1 MIYLKYPVKMNLKKY
16 KLLLLFVFIVQI
28 SFSQEYFIRTY
39 SIRDGLPTRSIN
51 DACQDSK
58 GNMWF
63 ATNFGISKYDG
74 FSFTNYENTSG
85 LPDKRYKKIKVDEKG
100 MIWAI
105 PQDITDS
112 IVYFFANQWFKIPPV
127 QNPKVSNKGF
137 INSFDIIYK
146 NDNPVVCIGCFEG
159 FYINENNKWT
169 YFKISENDSDNYINT
184 VIRKQNKFYLATKKG
199 IFIYENGKTDLSL
212 STLIK
217 PNSDDIISI
226 SFENTSSPGNKLW
239 VLSEKW
245 VGYIQDNSFTMV
257 NTKFQLPHPSIYY
270 NAFISADNKGN
281 LFFGNIWAKYYI
293 PESTGIP
300 LPLMVNNGF
309 TSDGATSVFIDREQN
324 VWFTDTRGISK
335 LNNLKLKIFHEKNG
349 MRENEVSAVTEMND
363 GRIVL
368 GHNKGLSILNPDNS
382 FNKID
387 FPDSELQNTRVA
399 DMMKDRTG
407 NIWFTSVAL
416 GLGRLQPNGNINWYK
431 KDKSSNTSA
440 VLQDKA
446 GRIWVIIDGKLFS
459 LQNGHFI
466 QYKHSAQIQATIR
479 KIFRADDGG
488 LFLAGSNGLWYANDM
503 IVKRI
508 PSPSDKKADNVYS
521 YFKDKKGSEFLG
533 TIHGLY
539 IIKNDSIVKFRKNG
553 IEISSPI
560 FFIFQDHSGFYW
572 IGSDNGAYRWD
583 GESKIETYNTFN
595 GLAGWETNRS
605 AGIEDTKGRIWIG
618 TDRGLS
624 CFEPGFDKTIIPTP
638 EIALLYTE
646 DSRGVQHNLTQASK
660 INYVDNTLIFQFRA
674 ISFYNE
680 NLIEY
685 KYKLEGFDKDWQEVS
700 QPLIGKVKYIG
711 LKPGKYTFCVQ
722 ARNFSGTWSEI
733 TRSAPIIITNPY
745 YFTWWFLLL
754 ALILI
759 GAIIYG
765 IVRMNVQRLHNSRL
779 EKEIVERKRIEQAL
793 TESRQKFQDLVELLP
808 ETIYEADYSG
818 KLIYL
823 NDTGLKLFGYSHE
836 DLKTDSLIN
845 QLISPENHDEI
856 RLHMEAVF
864 GLKKS
869 DRAIM
874 TGITKSGLTFP
885 FSIHSVPIVSGNK
898 FIGIRG
904 VIIDLTEQK
913 RFEEQMQRNAED
925 LQAVINSKDKF
936 FSIIAHDLRSPFTT
950 FLGFTEILDEEIDTL
965 PKEELKS
972 IVTYMR
978 TSAVNLYQ
986 LLENLLEWSL
996 LHRDVT
1002 RFEPETV
1009 QLIPLVNNC
1018 INIIAD
1024 NAKLKEID
1032 LKVEIPDSLNVI
1044 ADTHMLLTIIR
1055 NLLSNAVKF
1064 THTGGSVT
1072 ISAYATANHF
1082 VTLVVKD
1089 TGTGIK
1095 PDILKNL
1102 FIIDANNKTKGT
1114 DGELST
1120 GLGLILCKE
1129 FVEKNGGKIWVESEE
1144 DKGSTFYFT
1153 VKNAT

>member
-1 MIYLKYPVKMNLKKY
+1 
-16 KLLLLFVFIVQI
+16 
-28 SFSQEYFIRTY
+28 
-39 SIRDGLPTRSIN
+39 
-51 DACQDSK
+51 
-58 GNMWF
+58 
-63 ATNFGISKYDG
+63 
-74 FSFTNYENTSG
+74 
-85 LPDKRYKKIKVDEKG
+85 
-100 MIWAI
+100 
-105 PQDITDS
+105 
-112 IVYFFANQWFKIPPV
+112 
-127 QNPKVSNKGF
+127 
-137 INSFDIIYK
+137 
-146 NDNPVVCIGCFEG
+146 
-159 FYINENNKWT
+159 
-169 YFKISENDSDNYINT
+169 
-184 VIRKQNKFYLATKKG
+184 
-199 IFIYENGKTDLSL
+199 
-212 STLIK
+212 
-217 PNSDDIISI
+217 
-226 SFENTSSPGNKLW
+226 
-239 VLSEKW
+239 
-245 VGYIQDNSFTMV
+245 
-257 NTKFQLPHPSIYY
+257 
-270 NAFISADNKGN
+270 
-281 LFFGNIWAKYYI
+281 
-293 PESTGIP
+293 
-300 LPLMVNNGF
+300 
-309 TSDGATSVFIDREQN
+309 
-324 VWFTDTRGISK
+324 
-335 LNNLKLKIFHEKNG
+335 
-349 MRENEVSAVTEMND
+349 
-363 GRIVL
+363 
-368 GHNKGLSILNPDNS
+368 
-382 FNKID
+382 
-387 FPDSELQNTRVA
+387 
-399 DMMKDRTG
+399 
-407 NIWFTSVAL
+407 
-416 GLGRLQPNGNINWYK
+416 
-431 KDKSSNTSA
+431 
-440 VLQDKA
+440 
-446 GRIWVIIDGKLFS
+446 
-459 LQNGHFI
+459 
-466 QYKHSAQIQATIR
+466 
-479 KIFRADDGG
+479 
-488 LFLAGSNGLWYANDM
+488 
-503 IVKRI
+503 
-508 PSPSDKKADNVYS
+508 
-521 YFKDKKGSEFLG
+521 
-533 TIHGLY
+533 
-539 IIKNDSIVKFRKNG
+539 
-553 IEISSPI
+553 
-560 FFIFQDHSGFYW
+560 
-572 IGSDNGAYRWD
+572 
-583 GESKIETYNTFN
+583 
-595 GLAGWETNRS
+595 
-605 AGIEDTKGRIWIG
+605 
-618 TDRGLS
+618 
-624 CFEPGFDKTIIPTP
+624 
-638 EIALLYTE
+638 
-646 DSRGVQHNLTQASK
+646 
-660 INYVDNTLIFQFRA
+660 
-674 ISFYNE
+674 
-680 NLIEY
+680 
-685 KYKLEGFDKDWQEVS
+685 
-700 QPLIGKVKYIG
+700 
-711 LKPGKYTFCVQ
+711 VQ

-733 TRSAPIIITNPY
+733 TRSAPIRITNPY

-845 QLISPENHDEI
+845 QLVSPENHDEI

-1072 ISAYATANHF
+1072 ISAYATADHF